1 MNIIKLTETT
11 IKREGTPS
19 FITVETIS
27 SVRFNENVTFVTLNN
42 RTVIE
47 IEGNYVNKIAK
58 LISMSTNGNILTLE

>member
-11 IKREGTPS
+11 IKREGTPC